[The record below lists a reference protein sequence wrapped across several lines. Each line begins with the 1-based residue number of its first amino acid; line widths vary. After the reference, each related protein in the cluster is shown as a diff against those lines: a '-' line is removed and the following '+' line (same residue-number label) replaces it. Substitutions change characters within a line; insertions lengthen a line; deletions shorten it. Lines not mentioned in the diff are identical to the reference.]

1 MNEFL
6 QSEIKRKLS
15 SVQKIP
21 HSAAVAD
28 KKIVRVFCVSGAKC
42 SPPESAVQV
51 K

>member
-6 QSEIKRKLS
+6 QSEIKRKS
-15 SVQKIP
+15 SSAQKAP
-21 HSAAVAD
+21 HSAAIAD
-28 KKIVRVFCVSGAKC
+28 KKIGSVFCGSGVKC